1 MSEEYERLYEE
12 AQRRMRELM
21 TLYEASQACLSISDQ
36 KGLLTA
42 IIEAAARATD
52 AALGSVMLIDEE
64 RGEYVFGAHHGLSRE
79 TITAVEAELHI
90 PLGEGL
96 AGTVVTTSR
105 PVVVADVT
113 TDPRWIPMK
122 TKEPIRSFLGVP
134 LVGRDG
140 QPLGALSLSH
150 PETDAFDDDHARL
163 LSTFANQAAMA
174 IENARLYEQAQAR
187 SRYLETLQR
196 INATLRSTLPLSQ
209 VLETIAQG
217 AGEALNYV
225 GSLIL
230 VPDATGERLTLGAV
244 WGSRFLDT
252 AVRLTG
258 LEVGSFSLPL
268 TANENPMARAYM
280 RGELQAWS
288 GEPERIVVGVE
299 PPISPK
305 LAPVIER
312 VMGAKLAIC
321 VSLPVGEK
329 VVGVLVVFSSREQLP
344 DEERAM
350 LLGLADQAGLAI
362 ENAQLYEQAQ
372 HEIAERQQAIR
383 ALRESEERYRR
394 LLELSFDVIAIHREG
409 KIVYINA
416 AGAELFG
423 ASSPEEV
430 IGKTLLDFVHPDY
443 SEIAKARILQTSNG
457 TIAPLIEEKLIRLD
471 KTSVD
476 TEVVEVPITYQGQP
490 AVQVVA
496 RDITERKWAEAE
508 VQRRLQEMTLLNQ
521 VTTVIA
527 SAADMTDAL
536 YNACAELARFLQVHQ
551 ADFAILNPQ
560 RTAAE
565 VIADYHP
572 PESPSAMGVV
582 LPVEDNPSM
591 AYVLEHKAPLAMTD
605 AQTDPLLTAVHEIMR
620 QRNARSI
627 LIVPV
632 IVGGEVIG
640 TLEFDAFQRRVFTDS
655 DIGLVQHVAS
665 HVGQV
670 LIRKQAEEALRESE
684 LQYRT
689 TIDSMGDAIHV
700 VDTDLQFILFNKTF
714 KQWNEELGLGTDV
727 LGRTI
732 FEVFP
737 FLADEVRDE
746 YHQVFDTGKTLITE
760 ESTKVSDREFI
771 TETRKIPVFE
781 GGRVSRVVT
790 VIRDITERKQA
801 EEALRESEEK
811 FRNLAEQS
819 PNMIFINKKGRV
831 VYANKKCEEI
841 MGYKREEF
849 CSPDF
854 DFFTLITPEYIDLIK
869 ANFGRHTK
877 SEDVPPYEYALITKE
892 GARIEA
898 IIATKLIKYGGES
911 AILGIVTDITERK
924 RMEAALAH
932 ERDLLHALMDN
943 IPDTIYFKDTA
954 SRFTRINRAQAQ
966 VLGLDDP
973 KEAMGKTDFDFFT
986 AEHAQDAH
994 ADEQGI
1000 VRSGQPLVDKVEQI
1014 RRANGQF
1021 RWVSATKVPIIDK
1034 EGQVTGIVGISRDIT
1049 ERKRVEEALAEE
1061 RNLLRTL
1068 IDNLPHLIYIKDSES
1083 RFVIAN
1089 NATAQFMG
1097 VSPDELMGRTDF
1109 DFYPQELAM
1118 QFHADEQAIIK
1129 SGQPLISKDEPN
1141 VDRAGNRRWLLTTK
1155 VPLRD
1160 SEGEIVGIVGIGRN
1174 ITERKQ
1180 AEEELRRLKEFN
1192 EGIVQSMTEGIIVEN
1207 AEGYLTLV
1215 NPSAAALLGYNTP
1228 DELLGQHWT
1237 VVVPPDQQPIIQAA
1251 HERQGGG
1258 EADRYDVE
1266 LIRRDGT
1273 RVSVLISGSPRF
1285 EEGRFV
1291 GTLAVFTDIT
1301 ERKQL
1306 EAQLRQAQKME
1317 ATGTLAGGIAHDF
1330 NNLLTSILGFA
1341 SVVHTE
1347 LPDDSPLRFDIE
1359 TIIHSARRGSELTRQ
1374 LLAFARRSQVE
1385 VHPLSLNDVA
1395 REVIKLLE
1403 RTIDKAIAI
1412 EPHLTDDLPIVE
1424 GDAGQLHQ
1432 MLLNLCLNARDAMP
1446 QGGQLIIETQNVT
1459 LSEEKTHT
1467 ELNLEAGQYVL
1478 LSVTDTGIGMDAET
1492 QQRLFEPFFTTK
1504 EHGRGLGLAMVYGI
1518 VRGHGGAIHVYS
1530 EPSQG
1535 STFKVY
1541 LPVAGRVTEDT
1552 VPEEVKTL
1560 GGSETVLVVED
1571 EESVRALLR
1580 RILEEGGYTVLL
1592 AANGVEAV
1600 ERYAERSTEID
1611 LVVLDIIMPQM
1622 GGRETYERLREIN
1635 PEVKV
1640 LLSSGYSENGQAQ
1653 DILAAGA
1660 RGFLQKPYDLRAVLH
1675 NVREALE
1682 S

>member
-1 MSEEYERLYEE
+1 MSEEHERLYEE
-12 AQRRMRELM
+12 TRRRLRELM

-42 IIEAAARATD
+42 IIEAAARAAD

-64 RGEYVFGAHHGLSRE
+64 RGEYVFGAHYGLSQE

-113 TDPRWIPMK
+113 TDPRWIPIE

-140 QPLGALSLSH
+140 RPLGALTLSH

-244 WGSRFLDT
+244 WGSRFLDA

-258 LEVGSFSLPL
+258 LEVGSFGLPL
-268 TANENPMARAYM
+268 TANENPMARAYL

-312 VMGAKLAIC
+312 VMGAKLAVC
-321 VSLPVGEK
+321 VPLPVGKK

-350 LLGLADQAGLAI
+350 LLGLADQAGLATD
-362 ENAQLYEQAQ
+362 NAQLYEQAQ
-372 HEIAERQQAIR
+372 HEIAERQRAIR

-394 LLELSFDVIAIHREG
+394 LVELSFDVIAIHREG

-430 IGKTLLDFVHPDY
+430 IGKTLLGFVHPDY
-443 SEIAKARILQTSNG
+443 SEIAKARMLQTSNG
-457 TIAPLIEEKLIRLD
+457 TMAPLIEEKLIRLD

-496 RDITERKWAEAE
+496 RDITERKWAEVE

-536 YNACAELARFLQVHQ
+536 YNVCAELARFLQVPQ
-551 ADFAILNPQ
+551 ADFATLNPQ

-605 AQTDPLLTAVHEIMR
+605 AQTDPLLTPVHEIMR

-700 VDTDLQFILFNKTF
+700 VDTDLQFILFNRAF

-760 ESTKVSDREFI
+760 ESTKVSNREFI

-781 GGRVSRVVT
+781 GERVNRVVT

-819 PNMIFINKKGRV
+819 PNMIFINKGGRV

-841 MGYKREEF
+841 MGYAKEEF
-849 CSPDF
+849 YSPDF
-854 DFFTLITPEYIDLIK
+854 DFLTLIAPESVDLVT
-869 ANFGRHTK
+869 ANFNQHMK
-877 SEDVPPYEYALITKE
+877 DEEVPLYEYALITKA
-892 GARIEA
+892 GKRIEA
-898 IIATKLIKYGGES
+898 LYATRLIRYAGER

-924 RMEAALAH
+924 RMEEALAQ

-1014 RRANGQF
+1014 RRADGQF

-1049 ERKRVEEALAEE
+1049 ERKR
-1061 RNLLRTL
+1061 
-1068 IDNLPHLIYIKDSES
+1068 
-1083 RFVIAN
+1083 
-1089 NATAQFMG
+1089 
-1097 VSPDELMGRTDF
+1097 
-1109 DFYPQELAM
+1109 
-1118 QFHADEQAIIK
+1118 
-1129 SGQPLISKDEPN
+1129 
-1141 VDRAGNRRWLLTTK
+1141 
-1155 VPLRD
+1155 
-1160 SEGEIVGIVGIGRN
+1160 
-1174 ITERKQ
+1174 

-1207 AEGYLTLV
+1207 AEGCLTFV

-1251 HERQGGG
+1251 HERRVGG

-1266 LIRRDGT
+1266 LTRRDGT
-1273 RVSVLISGSPRF
+1273 RVSALISGSPRF
-1285 EEGRFV
+1285 EEGRFA
-1291 GTLAVFTDIT
+1291 GTLAVFTNIT
-1301 ERKQL
+1301 EQKKL
-1306 EAQLRQAQKME
+1306 EEQLRQAQKME
-1317 ATGTLAGGIAHDF
+1317 AIGTLAGGIAHDF

-1341 SVVHTE
+1341 SVVHSE
-1347 LPDDSPLRFDIE
+1347 LPADSPLRFDIE
-1359 TIIHSARRGSELTRQ
+1359 TITRSARRGSELTRQ
-1374 LLAFARRSQVE
+1374 LLAFARRGQVE
-1385 VHPLSLNDVA
+1385 VHPLSLNDMA

-1412 EPHLTDDLPIVE
+1412 EPHLADDLPIVE

-1446 QGGQLIIETQNVT
+1446 RGGQLIIETQKVT

-1467 ELNLEAGQYVL
+1467 ELDLEAGQYVL

-1530 EPSQG
+1530 EPGQG

-1541 LPVAGRVTEDT
+1541 LPVAGHVTEDT
-1552 VPEEVKTL
+1552 IPEEVKIS

-1580 RILEEGGYTVLL
+1580 RILKEGGYTVLL
-1592 AANGVEAV
+1592 AANGAEAV

-1675 NVREALE
+1675 SVRETLE